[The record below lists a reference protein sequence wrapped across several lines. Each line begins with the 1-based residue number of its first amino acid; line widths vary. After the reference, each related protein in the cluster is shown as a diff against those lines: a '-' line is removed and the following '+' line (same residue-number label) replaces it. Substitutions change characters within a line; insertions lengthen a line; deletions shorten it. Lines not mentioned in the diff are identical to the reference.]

1 MEEAKEKTIRIF
13 RFLTDKDKFERYY
26 KNHLAR
32 RLLSGKSV
40 GGDAEQ
46 EMVGRLKKEVWV
58 FFFFFLLKQ
67 LTDWIDVADSNSHI
81 D

>member
-58 FFFFFLLKQ
+58 FFKIFLLKQ

>member
-58 FFFFFLLKQ
+58 LFKSLGTRQ